1 MIDCDASAIVP
12 VVPLATMLAAM
23 LPGATTANM
32 PCIMFDTALIG
43 AQLVSPS
50 TRSVTSMSGSDST
63 IAVTVIHTGMSSST
77 DCTTH
82 SAIEHTAIPVTTN
95 DSGISLE
102 PIRALRRLRKV

>member
-23 LPGATTANM
+23 LPGASTANT

-43 AQLVSPS
+43 PQLVSPS
-50 TRSVTSMSGSDST
+50 TRSPTSINGSDSK
-63 IAVTVIHTGMSSST
+63 IAATVIHTGMSSST
-77 DCTTH
+77 ACTMH
-82 SAIEHTAIPVTTN
+82 SATALTAIPGTTN

-102 PIRALRRLRKV
+102 P